1 MRRIGGFFLTLV
13 AGSALAV
20 ESVMPLEDVDIDVF
34 DKESLRRGAVTY
46 ANYCQGC
53 HSLKHLRYSRMAHD
67 LKLEQQALERDFLRG
82 QAKPQDSM
90 LSAMRAADAEGWFGV
105 APPDLS
111 LIARSRHPDW
121 IYSYLRGFYLDPS
134 RPTGVDNA
142 FFRQVAMPNVFA
154 SLQGAQRPVV
164 KKGGGVEA
172 IVGLK
177 RVTPGALSPEEFD
190 AVVADLVNFLV
201 YAAEPAQLDR
211 LRIGKYAIALLI
223 VLMVVLYRLKR
234 EYWKDIA

>member
-1 MRRIGGFFLTLV
+1 MRRIAGFFLTLV
-13 AGSALAV
+13 AGGAVAV
-20 ESVMPLEDVDIDVF
+20 ESVMPLADVDSDVF

-53 HSLKHLRYSRMAHD
+53 HSLKHLRYSRMARD
-67 LKLEQQALERDFLRG
+67 LKLEEEALERDFLRG

-90 LSAMRAADAEGWFGV
+90 LSAMRASDADGWFGV

-111 LIARSRHPDW
+111 LIARSRQPDW
-121 IYSYLRGFYLDPS
+121 LYSYLRGFYLDPS

-154 SLQGAQRPVV
+154 ALQGAQRPVV

-177 RVTPGALSPEEFD
+177 HIGQGALSPEDFD

-211 LRIGKYAIALLI
+211 LRIGKYAIAVLI
-223 VLMVVLYRLKR
+223 VLTVALYQLKR
-234 EYWKDIA
+234 VYWKDLA

>member
-1 MRRIGGFFLTLV
+1 MRRIAGFFLTWV
-13 AGSALAV
+13 AGGALAV
-20 ESVMPLEDVDIDVF
+20 ESVIPLDDVDIDVF
-34 DKESLRRGAVTY
+34 DKQSLRRGAETY

-67 LKLEQQALERDFLRG
+67 LKVDEATLEREFLKG

-90 LSAMRAADAEGWFGV
+90 LSAMHAADGEAWFGV

-111 LIARSRHPDW
+111 LIARSRPPDW
-121 IYSYLRGFYLDPS
+121 LYSYLRGFYLDAS

-142 FFRQVAMPNVFA
+142 FYRQVAMPNVLA
-154 SLQGAQRPVV
+154 GLQGTQRPVV

-172 IVGLK
+172 IVDLK
-177 RVTPGALSPEEFD
+177 QMTPGSLSPEEFD

-201 YAAEPAQLDR
+201 YASEPAQLDR
-211 LRIGKYAIALLI
+211 LRIGKYVIVLLIALA
-223 VLMVVLYRLKR
+223 VALYRLKK

>member
-1 MRRIGGFFLTLV
+1 MRRIAGFFLTLV
-13 AGSALAV
+13 AGGAFAV

-53 HSLKHLRYSRMAHD
+53 HSIKHLRYSRMARD
-67 LKLEQQALERDFLRG
+67 LKMEEEVLERDFLRG

-90 LSAMRAADAEGWFGV
+90 LSAMRAGDADGWFGV

-111 LIARSRHPDW
+111 LIARSRNPDW

-177 RVTPGALSPEEFD
+177 HVGQGALSPEDFD

-211 LRIGKYAIALLI
+211 LRIGKYAIAVLI

>member
-1 MRRIGGFFLTLV
+1 MRRIAGLFLTLV
-13 AGSALAV
+13 AGTALAV

-46 ANYCQGC
+46 VNYCQGC
-53 HSLKHLRYSRMAHD
+53 HSLKHLRYSRVAHD
-67 LKLEQQALERDFLRG
+67 LKLEDGVLERDFLQG

-90 LSAMRAADAEGWFGV
+90 LSAMRAADAERWFGV

-134 RPTGVDNA
+134 RPNGVDNA

-154 SLQGAQRPVV
+154 SLQGAQRPVI

-177 RVTPGALSPEEFD
+177 HVSQGTLPAEEFD
-190 AVVADLVNFLV
+190 GIVTDLVNFLV
-201 YAAEPAQLDR
+201 YVAEPAQLDR
-211 LRIGKYAIALLI
+211 LRIGKYVIAVLI
-223 VLMVVLYRLKR
+223 VLAFVLYRLKQ

>member
-1 MRRIGGFFLTLV
+1 MRRIAGLFLTLV

-20 ESVMPLEDVDIDVF
+20 ESVMPVEDVDIDVF

-53 HSLKHLRYSRMAHD
+53 HALKHLRYSRMAHD
-67 LKLEQQALERDFLRG
+67 LKLEQQVLERDFLRG

-154 SLQGAQRPVV
+154 SLQGGQRPVV

-177 RVTPGALSPEEFD
+177 HVNQGALPSEEFD
-190 AVVADLVNFLV
+190 EMVADLVNFLV

-211 LRIGKYAIALLI
+211 LRIGKYVIAVLI
-223 VLMVVLYRLKR
+223 VLAVVLYRLKR